1 MQVGGRGK
9 AGGIKIANSPE
20 EAKSVASQILGM
32 DIKGHTVKRVLVERT
47 SEITSEYYFSFL
59 VDRTVRKFLG
69 MMSAKGGMD
78 IEEVAETDPQAI
90 SRVHVD
96 PVLGIS
102 DFHAR
107 KLVFGAKLDPEAR
120 KEAIAMLPKLY
131 RAFVELDASLVE
143 VNPLVLTG
151 EGRVVAL
158 DAKVTLDDSAEYRHP
173 FFDELKSAFE
183 VPEQER
189 FAKEK
194 GLNFI
199 KLDGD
204 VGIIGN
210 GAGLVMSTLDVVKD
224 AGGEPANFLD
234 VGGGAGAELLSNSL
248 EVIMS
253 DPNVK
258 SVLINIFGGITR
270 CDLVAE
276 GIIDALGR
284 LDVKVP
290 IVVRLDGTNAEQG
303 RKMLADAPHPKLVTA
318 ETMLGAAE
326 RAVEARPRGGDLV
339 AILIDNDTR
348 LVVQGLTGREG
359 SFHGLRNREYGT
371 KLVAGVTPG
380 KGGSDVEGVP
390 IFDTVAEAVAETDA
404 NTSMVFVPPRFA
416 ADAILESYEAGAKVI
431 VAITEGHPCDGH
443 G

>member
-1 MQVGGRGK
+1 MDLFEYQGKELLRRFEVPVPEGRVAVTPDEAADAAAGLGGKVVVKAQVQVGGRGK
-9 AGGIKIANSPE
+9 AGGIKLAESPE
-20 EAKSVASQILGM
+20 EARAVADQILGM
-32 DIKGHTVKRVLVERT
+32 DIRGHVVKRVLVERAGD
-47 SEITSEYYFSFL
+47 IKDEYYCSFL
-59 VDRTVRKFLG
+59 LDRSERKFLG
-69 MMSAKGGMD
+69 MMSAKGGVD
-78 IEEVAETDPQAI
+78 IEEVADTDPEAI
-90 SRVHVD
+90 ARVHID
-96 PVLGIS
+96 PLYGIS

-107 KLVFGAKLDPEAR
+107 KLVYGSGISPEAR
-120 KEAIAMLPKLY
+120 SEAITILPKLF

-143 VNPLVLTG
+143 VNPLILTG

-158 DAKVTLDDSAEYRHP
+158 DAKVSLDDSASYRHS
-173 FFDELKSAFE
+173 FFDELKAAHE

-189 FAKEK
+189 LAKEK

-210 GAGLVMSTLDVVKD
+210 GAGLVMSTLDVVKA

-234 VGGGAGAELLSNSL
+234 VGGGAGAELLSNAL

-253 DPNVK
+253 NPEVR

-303 RKMLADAPHPKLVTA
+303 RKMLADAPHPKLVSA
-318 ETMLGAAE
+318 VTMLGAAE
-326 RAVEARPRGGDLV
+326 KAVELARGG
-339 AILIDNDTR
+339 A
-348 LVVQGLTGREG
+348 
-359 SFHGLRNREYGT
+359 S
-371 KLVAGVTPG
+371 
-380 KGGSDVEGVP
+380 
-390 IFDTVAEAVAETDA
+390 
-404 NTSMVFVPPRFA
+404 
-416 ADAILESYEAGAKVI
+416 
-431 VAITEGHPCDGH
+431 
-443 G
+443 